1 MSPDIDRRKFLT
13 GVGAVATVA
22 LAGCSGGEDPVEED
36 GSDGTDGSD
45 GSDGTDSSDGSD
57 GTDGTDG
64 SDGSDGDGS
73 DGGDGSEGGQV
84 QLVQI
89 PQETTDPIGISGPIN
104 AWTNW
109 QVHEQL
115 FTYEKGTPPVVASL
129 AEDYTVSDD
138 YLTYTFELQEG
149 VTFHNGEEMTA
160 SDVVYSWR
168 RLAESEN
175 NRGQSDR
182 IVRGPMSVEHEVNE
196 DEETVPDS
204 LALEAVDEYTVE
216 MTLETPFHGTLGNL
230 ADPRLSVVPEGVV
243 GDIEGYDG
251 EYAYDEWV
259 SEHLHGT
266 GPFQLDSW
274 NRGSEIVL
282 ERFDEYHGSVANVDG
297 ITLQILGDPNAVYTT
312 AVNEQNIDIFD
323 LPQSQFDPSLLSVE
337 EDLGGDRREGTYGPV
352 TNDET
357 LNYGETSLPRTQ
369 YAIFNTQRV
378 EEPARKA
385 IAYLVNQETIAETAV
400 RGQGTPAYLLTPP
413 SGFPGGPEAYNEL
426 AQNDYPYGYAESD
439 IESARQIMEEAGYSE
454 DNMYE
459 TTIQHPSDRQASAW
473 TAIANLLQSQ
483 AEAAH
488 IDVSIESAPSST
500 LTNRAFEGEITIYLV
515 WNALNWLEADAMLR
529 FAYPNQYAW
538 SRWGAGVDFEYE
550 QLSDAAQQATDAWER
565 YEQHQFPTESDQEA
579 RNEAYVD
586 IERANWEDMT
596 MLPLWHPIEE
606 LYWYDWVEGFE
617 MHGSQRRPSLNNISL
632 NR

>member
-1 MSPDIDRRKFLT
+1 MSPDIDRRTFLT
-13 GVGAVATVA
+13 GVGSVATAA
-22 LAGCSGGEDPVEED
+22 LAGCSGGDDDPVEEN
-36 GSDGTDGSD
+36 TDG
-45 GSDGTDSSDGSD
+45 DS
-57 GTDGTDG
+57 TDGTDG
-64 SDGSDGDGS
+64 DTGS
-73 DGGDGSEGGQV
+73 DGGSDGGSTGGQV

-115 FTYEKGTPPVVASL
+115 FTYEAGTPPVTGSL
-129 AEDYTVSDD
+129 AQDYTVSDD
-138 YLTYTFELQEG
+138 YLTYQFELQEG
-149 VTFHNGEEMTA
+149 VTFHNGEELTA
-160 SDVVYSWR
+160 EDVVYSWR

-182 IVRGPMSVEHEVNE
+182 IVRGPMSVEHEVN
-196 DEETVPDS
+196 DDDETVPDS
-204 LALEAVDEYTVE
+204 LALEAVEEYVVE

-230 ADPRLSVVPEGVV
+230 TDPRLSVIPEGVV

-251 EYAYDEWV
+251 EYEYDEWV
-259 SEHLHGT
+259 TQHLHGT

-274 NRGSEIVL
+274 NRGSEIIL
-282 ERFDEYHGSVANVDG
+282 ERFDDYHGSVADVDG
-297 ITLQILGDPNAVYTT
+297 VRLQILGDSNAVFTT

-323 LPQSQFDPSLLSVE
+323 LPQSQFDPNLLSVE
-337 EDLGGDRREGTYGPV
+337 ENLGGDRRQGTYGPV
-352 TNDET
+352 ANDET

-378 EEPARKA
+378 EKPARKA
-385 IAYLVNQETIAETAV
+385 IAYLVNQETITQTAL

-413 SGFPGGPEAYNEL
+413 SGFPGGPQEYQQL
-426 AQNDYPYGYAESD
+426 AESDYPYGYAQSD
-439 IESARQIMEEAGYSE
+439 IESARQIMEDAGYSE

-459 TTIQHPSDRQASAW
+459 TTIQHPSDRQASEW
-473 TAIANLLQSQ
+473 TAIAGLLQDQ
-483 AEAAH
+483 AQAAH
-488 IDVSIESAPSST
+488 IDISIEEAPSST
-500 LTNRAFEGEITIYLV
+500 LTNRAFEGDITIYFV

-538 SRWGAGVDFEYE
+538 SQWGAEADFEYE
-550 QLSDAAQQATDAWER
+550 QLSDAAQQATDAWDS
-565 YEQHQFPTESDQEA
+565 YEQHQTPSEADQEA
-579 RNEAYVD
+579 RNEAYLD

-606 LYWYDWVEGFE
+606 MYWYDWVEGFE
-617 MHGSQRRPSLNNISL
+617 MHGSQRRPALNNVSL

>member
-1 MSPDIDRRKFLT
+1 MSPDIERRQFLT
-13 GVGAVATVA
+13 AVGTVATA
-22 LAGCSGGEDPVEED
+22 AMAGCSSDDNDPVED
-36 GSDGTDGSD
+36 
-45 GSDGTDSSDGSD
+45 DSSTGEDSTGNDNSD
-57 GTDGTDG
+57 TTGD
-64 SDGSDGDGS
+64 SDGDGGS
-73 DGGDGSEGGQV
+73 DGGQV
-84 QLVQI
+84 NLVQI
-89 PQETTDPIGISGPIN
+89 PQETTDPIGIAGPVN

-115 FTYEKGTPPVVASL
+115 FTYEDGTPPVVSSL
-129 AEDYTVSDD
+129 AKEYTVSDD
-138 YLTYTFELQEG
+138 YLTYTFELREG
-149 VTFHNGEEMTA
+149 VMFHNGDELTA
-160 SDVVYSWR
+160 EDVVYSWR

-175 NRGQSDR
+175 NRGHADR
-182 IVRGPMSVEHEVNE
+182 IVRGPMSVDHDVN
-196 DEETVPDS
+196 DDDETVPDS
-204 LALEAVDEYTVE
+204 LALEAVDDYTVE

-230 ADPRLSVVPEGVV
+230 ADPRLSVIPEGVV

-251 EYAYDEWV
+251 EYEYDEWV
-259 SEHLHGT
+259 SQHLHGT

-274 NRGSEIVL
+274 NRGSEISL
-282 ERFDEYHGSVANVDG
+282 SRYDDYHGSVANVEG
-297 ITLQILGDPNAVYTT
+297 VTVQILGDPNAVFTS
-312 AVNEQNIDIFD
+312 AVNEQNVDIFE
-323 LPQSQFDPSLLSVE
+323 LPRSQFNPNLLSVD
-337 EDLGGDRREGTYGPV
+337 EDLGGDRREGSYGPV

-378 EEPARKA
+378 EKPARKA
-385 IAYLVNQETIAETAV
+385 IAYLINQETITETAV

-426 AQNDYPYGYAESD
+426 AQNEYPYGYAESD
-439 IESARQIMEEAGYSE
+439 IESARQIMEDAGYSE

-459 TTIQHPSDRQASAW
+459 TTVQHPSDRQASEW
-473 TAIANLLQSQ
+473 TEIASLLQSQ

-488 IDVSIESAPSST
+488 IDISIEEAPSST

-538 SRWGAGVDFEYE
+538 SRWGAEVDFEYE
-550 QLSDAAQQATDAWER
+550 GLSEAAKQATDAWDQ
-565 YEQHQFPTESDQEA
+565 YEQHQTPSESDQEM
-579 RNEAYVD
+579 RNESYLD
-586 IERANWEDMT
+586 IERANWDDMT

-617 MHGSQRRPSLNNISL
+617 MHGPQRRPALNNVSF